1 MAKNVKKSINKTATD
16 KPAKNKSMTDK
27 SAAARMRRLAKDTA
41 NINPEYTDAFIQEID
56 EDVKNDN
63 LKLLWNKYGILII
76 LFVVLAVSA
85 TVSFEK
91 FKSWRAAQNQAA
103 TENYMMAAQLRE
115 NPEETIAALQQ
126 INQSSQ
132 GIFGDF
138 AKLQIANVLF
148 NQNKDEEA
156 KAALQSLL
164 DDTQVNEEI
173 KNIALIKLATYKVDE
188 LPRAEFEAMLKPILQ
203 ANNSW
208 TPLAQD
214 LLAMSAIKDGDV
226 DTARTIYENILKIK
240 DLPEYFKTKIQ
251 DMLTSLNDM

>member
-1 MAKNVKKSINKTATD
+1 MAKNVKK
-16 KPAKNKSMTDK
+16 AKNDLVTNK
-27 SAAARMRRLAKDTA
+27 SATAKMRRLAKDTA
-41 NINPEYTDAFIQEID
+41 DVNPEYTDAFIQEID

-63 LKLLWNKYGILII
+63 LKQLWEKYGVLIV

-103 TENYMMAAQLRE
+103 TETYMSAVQLKE
-115 NPEETIAALQQ
+115 NPEETLAALQQ

-132 GIFGDF
+132 GIFSDF

-148 NQNKDEEA
+148 NQNKNDEA
-156 KAALQSLL
+156 KATLQSLI
-164 DDTQVNEEI
+164 DDQQVNAEV
-173 KNIALIKLATYKVDE
+173 KNIALIKLATYMVDE
-188 LPRAEFEAMLKPILQ
+188 LPKAEFEAMLKPILD

-214 LLAMSAIKDGDV
+214 LLAMSAIKEGDV

-240 DLPEYFKTKIQ
+240 DLPDNFKTKIQ
-251 DMLTSLNDM
+251 DMLTSLSDM

>member
-1 MAKNVKKSINKTATD
+1 MAKNVKK
-16 KPAKNKSMTDK
+16 AKNDLVTNK
-27 SAAARMRRLAKDTA
+27 SATAKMRRLAKDTA
-41 NINPEYTDAFIQEID
+41 DVNPEYTDAFIQEID

-63 LKLLWNKYGILII
+63 LKQLWEKYGVFIV

-103 TENYMMAAQLRE
+103 TETYMSAVQLKE
-115 NPEETIAALQQ
+115 NPEETLAALQQ

-132 GIFGDF
+132 GIFSDF

-148 NQNKDEEA
+148 NQNKNDEA
-156 KAALQSLL
+156 KATLQSLI
-164 DDTQVNEEI
+164 DDQQVNAEV
-173 KNIALIKLATYKVDE
+173 KNIALIKLATYMVDE
-188 LPRAEFEAMLKPILQ
+188 LPKAEFEAMLKPILD

-214 LLAMSAIKDGDV
+214 LLAMSAIKEGDV

-240 DLPEYFKTKIQ
+240 DLPDNFKTKIQ
-251 DMLTSLNDM
+251 DMLTSLSDM

>member
-1 MAKNVKKSINKTATD
+1 MVKNVRKSED
-16 KPAKNKSMTDK
+16 KWSESK
-27 SAAARMRRLAKDTA
+27 SAAAKMRRLAKD
-41 NINPEYTDAFIQEID
+41 NSDINPEYTDAFIQEID

-63 LKLLWNKYGILII
+63 LKVLWDKYGILII

-91 FKSWRAAQNQAA
+91 FKAWKVAKNQAV
-103 TENYMMAAQLRE
+103 TENYMTATQLKE

-132 GIFGDF
+132 GIFSDF

-156 KAALQSLL
+156 KATLQSLIE
-164 DDTQVNEEI
+164 DPQVNEEV
-173 KNIALIKLATYKVDE
+173 KNIALIKLATYKVDDMSK
-188 LPRAEFEAMLKPILQ
+188 AEFEAMLKPVLD

-226 DTARTIYENILKIK
+226 ETARTIYENILKIK
-240 DLPEYFKTKIQ
+240 DLPESFKTKIQ

>member
-1 MAKNVKKSINKTATD
+1 MAKNVKK
-16 KPAKNKSMTDK
+16 AKNDLVTNK
-27 SAAARMRRLAKDTA
+27 SATTKMRRLAKDTA
-41 NINPEYTDAFIQEID
+41 DVNPEYTDAFIQEID

-63 LKLLWNKYGILII
+63 LKQLWEKYGVFIVL
-76 LFVVLAVSA
+76 LVVLAVSA

-103 TENYMMAAQLRE
+103 TETYMSAVQLKE
-115 NPEETIAALQQ
+115 NPEETLAALQQ

-132 GIFGDF
+132 GIFSDF

-148 NQNKDEEA
+148 NQNKNDEA
-156 KAALQSLL
+156 KATLQSLI
-164 DDTQVNEEI
+164 DDQQVNAEV
-173 KNIALIKLATYKVDE
+173 KNIALIKLATYMVDE
-188 LPRAEFEAMLKPILQ
+188 LPKAEFEAMLKPILD

-214 LLAMSAIKDGDV
+214 LLAMSAIKEGDV

-240 DLPEYFKTKIQ
+240 DLPDNFKTKIQ
-251 DMLTSLNDM
+251 DMLTSLSDM